1 MLSNEEICRRLP
13 GHPGY
18 EQLKTQR
25 RRVAFAFASVCLG
38 LCMAFILAAVMSPA
52 SLAVPLNREGTLTS
66 GVACATGLIALSW
79 GLTEILFRYEAPALA
94 DAANGALRR
103 DAEH

>member
-25 RRVAFAFASVCLG
+25 RHIAFAFAGVCLG
-38 LCMAFILAAVMSPA
+38 LCMTFILAAVLSPG

-66 GVACATGLIALSW
+66 GVAYATGLILLSW
-79 GLTEILFRYEAPALA
+79 ILTGIYIHIANTRF
-94 DAANGALRR
+94 DAMCEQLLSGVRA
-103 DAEH
+103 

>member
-66 GVACATGLIALSW
+66 GVACTTGLIALSW
-79 GLTEILFRYEAPALA
+79 GLTGIYIHIANTRF
-94 DAANGALRR
+94 DAQCTRLLSGLQT
-103 DAEH
+103 

>member
-1 MLSNEEICRRLP
+1 MP

-79 GLTEILFRYEAPALA
+79 GLTGIYIHIANIRF
-94 DAANGALRR
+94 DAQCTRLLSGLQT
-103 DAEH
+103 

>member
-79 GLTEILFRYEAPALA
+79 GLTGIYIHIANTRF
-94 DAANGALRR
+94 DAQCKRLLSGLQT
-103 DAEH
+103 